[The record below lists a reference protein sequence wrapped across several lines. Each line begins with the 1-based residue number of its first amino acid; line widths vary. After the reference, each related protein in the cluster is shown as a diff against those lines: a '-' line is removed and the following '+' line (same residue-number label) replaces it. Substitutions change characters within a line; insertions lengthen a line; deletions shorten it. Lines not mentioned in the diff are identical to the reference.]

1 MIIRAFMA
9 RTYPKKEK
17 IYLDEK
23 EFKGNDLAQV
33 GEYLRITE

>member
-1 MIIRAFMA
+1 MIYFCPGNSIIRAFIA

-23 EFKGNDLAQV
+23 EFKINN
-33 GEYLRITE
+33 